1 MKLLVDGF
9 EIMTSAEVEKLP
21 KEFIDFAL
29 KNRSTNGNHFWHQRQ
44 HNGYPFTVE
53 SIALLDRQC
62 GYMTRALSLR
72 FVFSYPIRH
81 YLAAYNRLDNEEATA
96 KEIAEID
103 AKCYKYG
110 LVVYYEYYTNLAE
123 GEDIYEAIIKLNLDN
138 ALPVDLNY
146 LIKRVD

>member
-9 EIMTSAEVEKLP
+9 EIKTSRGVDQLP

-29 KNRSTNGNHFWHQRQ
+29 KHRSTNGNYFWQQNHYY
-44 HNGYPFTVE
+44 GYPYRLE
-53 SIALLDRQC
+53 SIALLDRRW
-62 GYMTRALSLR
+62 GHITRALSLR
-72 FVFSYPIRH
+72 FCFSYPIRH
-81 YLAAYNRLDNEEATA
+81 HLASYNRPGIKDAPA

-103 AKCYKYG
+103 AKCYKCG
-110 LVVYYEYYTNLAE
+110 LVGYDEYCTNLAE

-146 LIKRVD
+146 LIKRID

>member
-1 MKLLVDGF
+1 MKLLVDRF
-9 EIMTSAEVEKLP
+9 EIMTSREVEQLP

-29 KNRSTNGNHFWHQRQ
+29 KNRSTNGNYFWHQNQ
-44 HNGYPFTVE
+44 YNGYPYTLE
-53 SIALLDRQC
+53 SIALLDRQW
-62 GYMTRALSLR
+62 GYKTRALSLK
-72 FVFSYPIRH
+72 FYFSYPIRH
-81 YLAAYNRLDNEEATA
+81 HLVSYNRPGIKDAPA

-103 AKCYKYG
+103 AKCYEYG
-110 LVVYYEYYTNLAE
+110 LVRYDGYYTNLAE